1 MQLVPS
7 NSTQSSEA
15 LAHKGK
21 VVIHSGPDLRGSKRL
36 RIEEL
41 TVVSGVVMPPIQV
54 RDTQE
59 AHGYNPSTD
68 EQVFLHILNSHRLFG
83 IICLSLCAAVY
94 DFLILVFVHLLVL
107 LILFSLISCLVFMK
121 ILAWNVQGIGTPL
134 TKNHLKSEIAT
145 HLISA

>member
-68 EQVFLHILNSHRLFG
+68 EQGRITKQTTHSAKGH
-83 IICLSLCAAVY
+83 
-94 DFLILVFVHLLVL
+94 
-107 LILFSLISCLVFMK
+107 LILFYTAKVRSVNQAEMKKELALESGYCLIRITGMSFKFSSVSAIDSL
-121 ILAWNVQGIGTPL
+121 
-134 TKNHLKSEIAT
+134 
-145 HLISA
+145 